1 MVEEMPQPHINAP
14 KAMVLAVIIGSSSSF
29 VFLIA
34 LLFCIKNVEDV
45 ISSSAGALLGAI
57 NQATGESSLL
67 CQARTT
73 TGWSIA
79 ESVS

>member
-34 LLFCIKNVEDV
+34 LL
-45 ISSSAGALLGAI
+45 GAI